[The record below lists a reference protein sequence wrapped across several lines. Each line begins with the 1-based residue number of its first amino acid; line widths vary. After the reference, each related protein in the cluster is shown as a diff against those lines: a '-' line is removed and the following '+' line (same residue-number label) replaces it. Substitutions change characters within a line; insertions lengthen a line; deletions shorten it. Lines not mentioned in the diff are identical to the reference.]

1 MEIKLSGEIVVCIIA
16 KIEEETLINDL
27 DVSPCFWYFSIGSYL
42 ISSKKPYKNDKGA
55 KNSFIRFL
63 KKYKIKNN
71 YRFVYDKR

>member
-42 ISSKKPYKNDKGA
+42 ISSKNLIKMIKVQ
-55 KNSFIRFL
+55 
-63 KKYKIKNN
+63 KILL
-71 YRFVYDKR
+71 